1 MMEIEVGDIF
11 SNYNTVYGVKA
22 LFKVVNIETLNLV
35 TCVVYMENSI
45 VGKSVEYRNTL
56 LKMQKLT
63 PLEKELM

>member
-1 MMEIEVGDIF
+1 MEIEVGDIF
-11 SNYNTVYGVKA
+11 SDYNTVYGVKA

-45 VGKSVEYRNTL
+45 VGKSVEHRNTL